1 MRSFALLLVVLAALA
16 PTASSASTHRS
27 DSPRA
32 QTLETRLAREI
43 NAVRSQRHLRPLIE
57 SPALRLAADSH
68 SAAML
73 DQGFFA
79 HESPDGTSFATRLKQ
94 FYPANTTDYWAV
106 GENLAMT
113 GPNEPLAR
121 DLVASWMQS
130 PHHRANL
137 LDPRWRELGIGV
149 RFAPSPQGAFSG
161 LATWVVTLDLGS
173 RRR

>member
-1 MRSFALLLVVLAALA
+1 MRSLALLLVVLAALA
-16 PTASSASTHRS
+16 PTASSASNHGS
-27 DSPRA
+27 DSQQA
-32 QTLETRLAREI
+32 QTLESRLAHEI
-43 NAVRSQRHLRPLIE
+43 NAVRSQRHLRSLVE
-57 SPALRLAADSH
+57 SRALRLAAESN

-73 DQGFFA
+73 DQGYFA
-79 HESPDGTSFATRLKQ
+79 HESPDGTSFADRLKQ
-94 FYPANTTDYWAV
+94 FYPANPNDYWTV

-121 DLVASWMQS
+121 DLVARWMES
-130 PHHRANL
+130 PRHRANL

-149 RFAPSPQGAFSG
+149 RFAPSPKGAFGG

>member
-1 MRSFALLLVVLAALA
+1 MRSLALLLVVLAAFA
-16 PTASSASTHRS
+16 PSASSASTHRS
-27 DSPRA
+27 DLRQA
-32 QTLETRLAREI
+32 QTLESRLVHEI
-43 NAVRSQRHLRPLIE
+43 NSVRTQRHLRPLAE
-57 SPALRLAADSH
+57 SRALQLAADSH

-79 HESPDGTSFATRLKQ
+79 HESPDGTSFADRLRQ
-94 FYPANTTDYWAV
+94 FYPASPTDYWSV

-121 DLVASWMQS
+121 DVVARWMQS
-130 PHHRANL
+130 PRHRANL

-149 RFAPSPQGAFSG
+149 RFAPSPQGAFGG